1 MDFRFSVLIS
11 VYYKEIP
18 RYLDR
23 ALQSIT
29 DDQVLKPNE
38 IVLVKDGPL
47 TKELDEVIEKYQKRY
62 PNLFKIV
69 ALEKNYGLGKAL
81 NIGLKN
87 CTYELV
93 VRMDGDD
100 ISKPERFKKQ
110 IDIFKENP
118 DLDILGSW
126 IDEFIEKDG
135 EIKIRSIR
143 KVPETN
149 EEIYQKLKSICAF
162 NHPTVMYRKT
172 KIIEVGSYSQEFA
185 LEDYYLWI
193 RLAISGANMY
203 NLQESLLE
211 FRITEGTSKRR
222 GGLKLLKSDIK
233 FQKYLLKKNY
243 IGNIT
248 FFRNIFIYCS
258 YRIFPNILRSY
269 IQKKI
274 YRRKIKNEWNFFKF
288 CKFK

>member
-1 MDFRFSVLIS
+1 MEFRFSVLIS

-47 TKELDEVIEKYQKRY
+47 TRELDEVIEKYENKY

-81 NIGLKN
+81 NIGLEN

-93 VRMDGDD
+93 ARMDGDD
-100 ISKPERFKKQ
+100 ISKSERFKKQ

-118 DLDILGSW
+118 NLDILGSW
-126 IDEFIEKDG
+126 IDEFIEIDG

-143 KVPETN
+143 KVPEKSD
-149 EEIYQKLKSICAF
+149 EIFQKLKSICAF
-162 NHPTVMYRKT
+162 NHPTVMYRKS
-172 KIIEVGSYSQEFA
+172 KVIEVGSYLQEFA

-193 RLAISGANMY
+193 RLAISGSNMY
-203 NLQESLLE
+203 NIQESLLN

-233 FQKYLLKKNY
+233 FQRKLYKLSFINKRELLLNLIKYFVYRLL
-243 IGNIT
+243 
-248 FFRNIFIYCS
+248 
-258 YRIFPNILRSY
+258 PNDLRGI
-269 IQKKI
+269 IQRKI
-274 YRRKIKNEWNFFKF
+274 YRN
-288 CKFK
+288 

>member
-93 VRMDGDD
+93 ARMDGDD

-211 FRITEGTSKRR
+211 FKITEGTSKRR

-233 FQKYLLKKNY
+233 FQKYLLKK
-243 IGNIT
+243 II
-248 FFRNIFIYCS
+248 
-258 YRIFPNILRSY
+258 
-269 IQKKI
+269 
-274 YRRKIKNEWNFFKF
+274 
-288 CKFK
+288 

>member
-93 VRMDGDD
+93 ARMDGDD

-149 EEIYQKLKSICAF
+149 EEIYQKLKSICTF

-222 GGLKLLKSDIK
+222 GGLKLLKSDVK
-233 FQKYLLKKNY
+233 FQKKLYGLDFINKRELLLNLIKYFVYRLLPNDLRGK
-243 IGNIT
+243 IQK
-248 FFRNIFIYCS
+248 IYC
-258 YRIFPNILRSY
+258 RSY
-269 IQKKI
+269 LK
-274 YRRKIKNEWNFFKF
+274 E
-288 CKFK
+288 

>member
-11 VYYKEIP
+11 VYYKEIS

-93 VRMDGDD
+93 ARMDGDD

-222 GGLKLLKSDIK
+222 GGLKLLKSDVK
-233 FQKYLLKKNY
+233 FQKKLYGLDFINKRELLLNLIKYFVYRLLPNDLRGK
-243 IGNIT
+243 IQK
-248 FFRNIFIYCS
+248 IYC
-258 YRIFPNILRSY
+258 RSY
-269 IQKKI
+269 LK
-274 YRRKIKNEWNFFKF
+274 E
-288 CKFK
+288 

>member
-93 VRMDGDD
+93 ARMDGDD

-211 FRITEGTSKRR
+211 FRITEGTLKRR
-222 GGLKLLKSDIK
+222 GGLKLLKSDVK
-233 FQKYLLKKNY
+233 FQKKLYGLDFINKRELLLNLIKYFVYRLLPNDLRGK
-243 IGNIT
+243 IQK
-248 FFRNIFIYCS
+248 IYC
-258 YRIFPNILRSY
+258 RSY
-269 IQKKI
+269 LK
-274 YRRKIKNEWNFFKF
+274 E
-288 CKFK
+288 

>member
-11 VYYKEIP
+11 VYYKEIS

-93 VRMDGDD
+93 ARMDGDD

-222 GGLKLLKSDIK
+222 GGLKLLKSDVK
-233 FQKYLLKKNY
+233 FQKKLYGLDFINKRELLPNLIKYFVYRLLPNDLRGK
-243 IGNIT
+243 IQK
-248 FFRNIFIYCS
+248 IYC
-258 YRIFPNILRSY
+258 RSY
-269 IQKKI
+269 LK
-274 YRRKIKNEWNFFKF
+274 E
-288 CKFK
+288 

>member
-47 TKELDEVIEKYQKRY
+47 TKELDEVIEKYEKKY

-69 ALEKNYGLGKAL
+69 VLEKNYGLGKAL
-81 NIGLKN
+81 NIGLEN

-93 VRMDGDD
+93 ARMDGDD

-118 DLDILGSW
+118 NLDILGSW
-126 IDEFIEKDG
+126 IDEFIEENG
-135 EIKIRSIR
+135 EMKIRSIR
-143 KVPETN
+143 KVPEKSD
-149 EEIYQKLKSICAF
+149 EIFQKLKSICAF
-162 NHPTVMYRKT
+162 NHPTVMYRKS
-172 KIIEVGSYSQEFA
+172 KVIEVGSYLQEFA

-193 RLAISGANMY
+193 RLVISGANMY

-222 GGLKLLKSDIK
+222 GGLKLLKSDVK
-233 FQKYLLKKNY
+233 FQKKLYGLDFINKRELLLNLIKYFVYRLLPNDLRGK
-243 IGNIT
+243 IQK
-248 FFRNIFIYCS
+248 IYC
-258 YRIFPNILRSY
+258 RSY
-269 IQKKI
+269 LK
-274 YRRKIKNEWNFFKF
+274 E
-288 CKFK
+288 

>member
-93 VRMDGDD
+93 ARMDGDD

-143 KVPETN
+143 KVPKTN

-222 GGLKLLKSDIK
+222 GGLKLLKSDVK
-233 FQKYLLKKNY
+233 FQKKLYGLDFINKRELLLNLIKYFVYRLLPNDLRGK
-243 IGNIT
+243 IQK
-248 FFRNIFIYCS
+248 IYC
-258 YRIFPNILRSY
+258 RSY
-269 IQKKI
+269 LK
-274 YRRKIKNEWNFFKF
+274 E
-288 CKFK
+288 

>member
-1 MDFRFSVLIS
+1 MDYRFSVLIS

-29 DDQVLKPNE
+29 DDQILKPNE
-38 IVLVKDGPL
+38 IVLIKDGPL
-47 TKELDEVIEKYQKRY
+47 TKELDEVIGKFKKKY

-69 ALEKNYGLGKAL
+69 TLEKNYGLGKAL

-93 VRMDGDD
+93 ARMDGDD

-110 IDIFKENP
+110 IEIFQKNP
-118 DLDILGSW
+118 KLDIVGSW
-126 IDEFIEKDG
+126 IDEFIERDE
-135 EIKIRSIR
+135 EIIVRSIR
-143 KVPETN
+143 KVPETS

-162 NHPTVMYRKT
+162 NHPTVMYRKS
-172 KIIEVGSYSQEFA
+172 KIIEVGSYLQEFV

-193 RLAISGANMY
+193 RLAMSGANMY
-203 NLQESLLE
+203 NLQESLLK

-233 FQKYLLKKNY
+233 FQNKIFKMGFLNKIEVVKN
-243 IGNIT
+243 IV
-248 FFRNIFIYCS
+248 IYGV
-258 YRIFPNILRSY
+258 YRILPNEIREYVQRKMIRS
-269 IQKKI
+269 
-274 YRRKIKNEWNFFKF
+274 
-288 CKFK
+288 

>member
-1 MDFRFSVLIS
+1 M
-11 VYYKEIP
+11 
-18 RYLDR
+18 
-23 ALQSIT
+23 
-29 DDQVLKPNE
+29 
-38 IVLVKDGPL
+38 
-47 TKELDEVIEKYQKRY
+47 
-62 PNLFKIV
+62 
-69 ALEKNYGLGKAL
+69 

-93 VRMDGDD
+93 ARMDGDD

-233 FQKYLLKKNY
+233 FQKY
-243 IGNIT
+243 
-248 FFRNIFIYCS
+248 F
-258 YRIFPNILRSY
+258 
-269 IQKKI
+269 
-274 YRRKIKNEWNFFKF
+274 
-288 CKFK
+288 